1 MNFEHGRSTTVK
13 IENGL
18 IRGFRYNDVFHFY
31 GIDYARAQRFMPPED
46 VPAWD
51 GVKEAVNYGFI
62 CPPFRPDR
70 IGNNLKNPHRFWPQA
85 ETCQNLNVWTK
96 SIHGGGKKPVVV
108 WVHGGGVF

>member
-85 ETCQNLNVWTK
+85 KHVRILMSGRNRFTAVRRNPL
-96 SIHGGGKKPVVV
+96 SSG
-108 WVHGGGVF
+108 FMAADF